1 MKTGKIENNKMLEDK
16 HDKIA
21 SIDVTLK
28 IFSLKISMIVLLNYL
43 LIIEGISEAS
53 RLLTTNDKSR

>member
-1 MKTGKIENNKMLEDK
+1 MLEDK